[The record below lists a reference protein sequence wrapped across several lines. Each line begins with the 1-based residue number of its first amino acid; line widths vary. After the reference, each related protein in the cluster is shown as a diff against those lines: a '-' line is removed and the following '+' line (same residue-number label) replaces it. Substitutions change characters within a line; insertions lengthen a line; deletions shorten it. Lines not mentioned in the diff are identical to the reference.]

1 MRSTLARYRR
11 PLSIVAAVLL
21 LGLAGAGYV
30 RHVNWSS
37 TLAVVRH
44 ASLLILGLATAFHLV
59 SLLSKAGAWFVC
71 LRALGAARYRIV
83 ARATLVGATLN
94 GLFMGSVGEA
104 GRVMIMTRAT
114 GWRTY
119 AVLTTVALERLLN
132 TAGFIAVLCVALVV
146 TPLRVA
152 AAPAALAAAAL
163 IAAAVWLA
171 RTSRSRKRTAVARRA
186 GSRVRRF
193 QRVWRIHVRRIERIA
208 RRIITPRRLAVAVP
222 LTLLDWTCQLVSYH
236 LVARAAHLPLG
247 IAGSLVALLAVN
259 VGLAARMTPGNIGV
273 FELAYATAAHSSGA
287 PMDAALG
294 VGMLIHLAQDL
305 PTIVLGV
312 ILSRRLVFARDH
324 TSIPAPAAASVVGP
338 ANCSPSPTGITP

>member
-1 MRSTLARYRR
+1 MRSALARYRR
-11 PLSIVAAVLL
+11 PLAIVAAAVLL
-21 LGLAGAGYV
+21 GLAVGWYV
-30 RHVNWSS
+30 RHVNWRG
-37 TLAVVRH
+37 TLAVIRH
-44 ASLLILGLATAFHLV
+44 ASLLVLGLATAFHLM

-71 LRALGAARYRIV
+71 LRALGAGRYRIV
-83 ARATLVGATLN
+83 ARATFVGATLN

-114 GWRTY
+114 GLRTY

-132 TAGFIAVLCVALVV
+132 TAGFVAVLCVALVI

-152 AAPAALAAAAL
+152 AGSAALVAAAL
-163 IAAAVWLA
+163 IAAAAWLT
-171 RTSRSRKRTAVARRA
+171 RTSRGRTRSAAARRGGRA
-186 GSRVRRF
+186 PRFMRVC
-193 QRVWRIHVRRIERIA
+193 RVQARRIAGIA
-208 RRIITPRRLAVAVP
+208 RRIITPRRLLVAVP

-247 IAGSLVALLAVN
+247 ITGSLVALLAVN
-259 VGLAARMTPGNIGV
+259 VGLVARMTPGNIGV
-273 FELAYATAAHSSGA
+273 FELAYATAAHSLGA

-312 ILSRRLVFARDH
+312 ILGRRLVFARDRA
-324 TSIPAPAAASVVGP
+324 SIPAPASASVAGP
-338 ANCSPSPTGITP
+338 AMCSPSPRGITP

>member
-1 MRSTLARYRR
+1 MRSPLARYRR
-11 PLSIVAAVLL
+11 PLSMVAAAVL
-21 LGLAGAGYV
+21 LGLAGTWYIG
-30 RHVNWSS
+30 HVNWSG

-44 ASLLILGLATAFHLV
+44 ASLLILGLATAFHLA

-71 LRALGAARYRIV
+71 LRALGAGRYRIV

-114 GWRTY
+114 GLRTY

-132 TAGFIAVLCVALVV
+132 TAGFAVVLCVALVV

-152 AAPAALAAAAL
+152 AAPAAFAAAAL

-171 RTSRSRKRTAVARRA
+171 RTSRGQKRTAVARRA

-193 QRVWRIHVRRIERIA
+193 QRVWRIHVRRIGAVA
-208 RRIITPRRLAVAVP
+208 RRIITPRRVAVAVP

-259 VGLAARMTPGNIGV
+259 VGLVARMTPGNIGV
-273 FELAYATAAHSSGA
+273 FELAYATAAHSLGA

-312 ILSRRLVFARDH
+312 ILGRRLVFARDRA
-324 TSIPAPAAASVVGP
+324 SIPAPASASVVG
-338 ANCSPSPTGITP
+338 AAICSPSPTGITP